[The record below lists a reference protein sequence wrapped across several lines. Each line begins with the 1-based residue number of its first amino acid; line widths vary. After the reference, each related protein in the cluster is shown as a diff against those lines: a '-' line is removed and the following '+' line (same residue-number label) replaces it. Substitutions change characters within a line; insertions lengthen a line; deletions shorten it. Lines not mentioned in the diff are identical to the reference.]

1 MEEYTNIEAQVE
13 FATSKIDSERR
24 FEISLREL
32 IFVYKTVGELIRFFH
47 QPYTPAFKIAFG
59 DHSPI

>member
-24 FEISLREL
+24 FEIPLREL
-32 IFVYKTVGELIRFFH
+32 IFAYKTVGELIRFFH
-47 QPYTPAFKIAFG
+47 QPL
-59 DHSPI
+59 